1 MISQKKSGDSASVS
15 YTFSDMGRVYG
26 LQQEWEKSIEM
37 YQQSISIANRN
48 HYIKPLY
55 LALSELADIYSHSR
69 DFQKS
74 LECLSYLL
82 ENQEYEIIDKQLI
95 YFKNGDLYRLM
106 EKPDSAAL
114 YLKKAMKSDNLY
126 IRSGAYESLS
136 YLYERLGDFEEAMKY
151 NNLNIASEDSIRKM
165 DDQRNIAQIEMR
177 HENKKMAAKQFR
189 MNTFIKVSFP
199 VFILLIIVFLVMYR
213 KLLKKR
219 DAEIGSHKNT
229 IQQIGLEK
237 EKLELKIEQQNEI
250 KKNLVK
256 ERNTLIKQLE
266 ITQKEL
272 DELYERK
279 KTITVDEARIML
291 SRIKKTKKLTEQD
304 WKNILVITQ
313 AIHDNF
319 IDNFTGENPQ
329 LKKDDIKVCCLLK
342 VGFTKKDI
350 IELLD
355 LSEDAMNKRM
365 QRLKARMSIKKKW
378 KKNELEQYISDF

>member
-1 MISQKKSGDSASVS
+1 MISENHENDYKYQLIRTEQGTKVLYSDSYLQWIWTVDTSLWIFPILAVNHKHDPCLKM
-15 YTFSDMGRVYG
+15 YTIRLHYLLIF
-26 LQQEWEKSIEM
+26 L
-37 YQQSISIANRN
+37 RN
-48 HYIKPLY
+48 H
-55 LALSELADIYSHSR
+55 EL
-69 DFQKS
+69 
-74 LECLSYLL
+74 L
-82 ENQEYEIIDKQLI
+82 
-95 YFKNGDLYRLM
+95 
-106 EKPDSAAL
+106 P
-114 YLKKAMKSDNLY
+114 KKAMKSDNLY

-136 YLYERLGDFEEAMKY
+136 YLYERLGNFEEAMKY

>member
-1 MISQKKSGDSASVS
+1 M
-15 YTFSDMGRVYG
+15 
-26 LQQEWEKSIEM
+26 
-37 YQQSISIANRN
+37 
-48 HYIKPLY
+48 
-55 LALSELADIYSHSR
+55 
-69 DFQKS
+69 
-74 LECLSYLL
+74 
-82 ENQEYEIIDKQLI
+82 
-95 YFKNGDLYRLM
+95 
-106 EKPDSAAL
+106 
-114 YLKKAMKSDNLY
+114 
-126 IRSGAYESLS
+126 
-136 YLYERLGDFEEAMKY
+136 
-151 NNLNIASEDSIRKM
+151 
-165 DDQRNIAQIEMR
+165 
-177 HENKKMAAKQFR
+177 
-189 MNTFIKVSFP
+189 
-199 VFILLIIVFLVMYR
+199 
-213 KLLKKR
+213 
-219 DAEIGSHKNT
+219 
-229 IQQIGLEK
+229 
-237 EKLELKIEQQNEI
+237 
-250 KKNLVK
+250 K